1 MCDFAPAGYRRLM
14 GVTVSIRDQIGA
26 RATAQPAVEL
36 DVPAAVT
43 LRDLIR
49 TRVREEVAKA
59 NAAIGQGR
67 AFRTLVQ
74 PTEAEG
80 TLNGYR
86 LGKGRTIDWR
96 RQADKAE
103 AAFGRNGFFVLVDG
117 RQVEGLDEEL
127 ALTADAEI
135 RFVRLTP
142 LVGG

>member
-1 MCDFAPAGYRRLM
+1 MAI
-14 GVTVSIRDQIGA
+14 TVAIRDQAGA
-26 RATAQPAVEL
+26 RGDAADALEL
-36 DVPAAVT
+36 DVPAALT

-59 NAAIGQGR
+59 NAAVAAG
-67 AFRTLVQ
+67 ASFRTLVQ
-74 PTEAEG
+74 PVDAEV

-86 LGKGRTIDWR
+86 LKTGRTIDWE

-103 AAFGRNGFFVLVDG
+103 EAFLRNGFFVLVDG
-117 RQVEGLDEEL
+117 RQVVELDEEL
-127 ALTADAEI
+127 ALTAGSDI

>member
-1 MCDFAPAGYRRLM
+1 MAI
-14 GVTVSIRDQIGA
+14 TVAIRDQAGA
-26 RATAQPAVEL
+26 RGDAADSIEL
-36 DVPAAVT
+36 EVPAALT

-59 NAAIGQGR
+59 NAVVAAGGS
-67 AFRTLVQ
+67 FRTLVQ
-74 PTEAEG
+74 PVDAEV

-86 LGKGRTIDWR
+86 LKSGRTIDWQ

-103 AAFGRNGFFVLVDG
+103 DAFRRNGFFVLVDG
-117 RQVEGLDEEL
+117 RQVEDLDEEL
-127 ALTADAEI
+127 ALTADSDI

>member
-1 MCDFAPAGYRRLM
+1 MAI
-14 GVTVSIRDQIGA
+14 TVAIRDQAGA
-26 RATAQPAVEL
+26 QADAADALEL
-36 DVPAAVT
+36 EVPAALT

-59 NAAIGQGR
+59 NAAVAAG
-67 AFRTLVQ
+67 ASFRTLVQ
-74 PTEAEG
+74 PVDAEV

-86 LGKGRTIDWR
+86 LKTGRTIDWE

-103 AAFGRNGFFVLVDG
+103 EAFLRNGFFVLVDG
-117 RQVEGLDEEL
+117 RQVVELDEEL
-127 ALTADAEI
+127 ALTADSDI

>member
-1 MCDFAPAGYRRLM
+1 MA
-14 GVTVSIRDQIGA
+14 VTVSIRDQANA
-26 RATAQPAVEL
+26 RADGEPALEL
-36 DVPAAVT
+36 DVPAALT

-59 NAAIGQGR
+59 NSAIERGR
-67 AFRTLVQ
+67 EFKTLVQ
-74 PTEAEG
+74 PVEAEV

-86 LGKGRTIDWR
+86 LRQGRTIDWQ

-103 AAFGRNGFFVLVDG
+103 EAFRRNGFFVLVDG
-117 RQVEGLDEEL
+117 RQVEELDEEL
-127 ALTADAEI
+127 ALTAESEI